1 MPANRTSHQ
10 PPEMTSLDA
19 RIAKAGGTTST
30 VDLMSSR
37 LHRVAGDHDYED
49 RTKPMSQEDLVREVG
64 KLRQELV
71 LHKESRNALMLF
83 HHQASL
89 AFTLLHSAFRD
100 LSAKVNKSEGDLL
113 EHWGIILGDT
123 GEDDITRL

>member
-1 MPANRTSHQ
+1 MPRNRTSHQ

-37 LHRVAGDHDYED
+37 LHSVAGDHDHED
-49 RTKPMSQEDLVREVG
+49 RTKPMSQEDLVREIG

-71 LHKESRNALMLF
+71 LHKESRNALMLSHYSTQHF
-83 HHQASL
+83 ETFQRRLTRARVI
-89 AFTLLHSAFRD
+89 FW
-100 LSAKVNKSEGDLL
+100 N
-113 EHWGIILGDT
+113 T
-123 GEDDITRL
+123 GESFWEIQERTISPDCDTVYITAA